1 MSRAELLELQRRKL
15 QEVFGY
21 LCDTPFYREKL
32 SGTAAGLDHDDPLTS
47 LRRLPFTFKHELRST
62 SPMLRTPLGVAD
74 LIAFFSSS
82 GTTGQPSVSAWSKDD
97 QQVYEQVS
105 GRLLRNIGVG
115 PGDVALLPLTMG
127 MPLAW
132 YAIFSEMRAV
142 GAAVVPLGAAP
153 LEKIAQALAN
163 YPVTILKTSPVVAS
177 RLFRFI
183 SQEDPHLLQML
194 HLRQIHL
201 AGYFSSKARRRRLAE
216 QWGTECY
223 DMYGLSE
230 IGLVGGECL
239 EKNGQHFCAD
249 FVLQE
254 LIDAD
259 SHLPVKPRQTG
270 VGVYTS
276 LWKKGSPLLRYWS
289 DDYITIDE
297 APCACG
303 LDLPRITFRGRDIDC
318 VVLDGRRLFASD
330 VEEILLQ
337 DDGVGDEFQVEVY
350 GTRERFYCIVQA
362 ESVGR
367 VRVAS
372 LEEELNDLFQ
382 APVELRILPEH
393 AFERSAGKPRRIT
406 DRRE

>member
-1 MSRAELLELQRRKL
+1 
-15 QEVFGY
+15 
-21 LCDTPFYREKL
+21 
-32 SGTAAGLDHDDPLTS
+32 
-47 LRRLPFTFKHELRST
+47 
-62 SPMLRTPLGVAD
+62 MLRTPLGVAD

-97 QQVYEQVS
+97 QQVHEQVS

-132 YAIFSEMRAV
+132 YAIFSEMRVV
-142 GAAVVPLGAAP
+142 GAAVAPLGAAP
-153 LEKIAQALAN
+153 LEKIAHALAS

-183 SQEDPHLLQML
+183 AQEDPPLLQTL

-239 EKNGQHFCAD
+239 EKNRPALLCRLRPSRTHRRGQPPACGTKANRCWSIHIP
-249 FVLQE
+249 LE
-254 LIDAD
+254 E
-259 SHLPVKPRQTG
+259 
-270 VGVYTS
+270 
-276 LWKKGSPLLRYWS
+276 GSPLLRYWS

-337 DDGVGDEFQVEVY
+337 DNGVGDEFQVEVY
-350 GTRERFYCIVQA
+350 GTRERFSCIVQA